1 MMSMREIEKRLW
13 DAADQL
19 RANSGLRPSEY
30 ARPVLG
36 LLFLKFADMRFAR
49 IEAELKPQPGS
60 RIKLG
65 RDEYV
70 AKGAIYLTPESR
82 FDWLTQLP
90 EDADLGK
97 ALGRAMEQIEQDNPD
112 LADALPKTFAD
123 IPKDTLLELMR
134 LLEPLNLAGDSFG
147 VIYEYFMGAFAKDT
161 MQKGGEFYTPASIV
175 RLIVEII
182 EPYEGRVY
190 DPACGSGGMFAH
202 SADFVSRHQRDPG
215 GALSVYGIEQT
226 RETLRLM
233 KMNLAMHGMGGQVSE
248 ANSYYDDPFD
258 SVGKFDFVMANPPF
272 NVNKVD
278 KTKLKKDVGG
288 KEVVDARFPFGL
300 PTADN
305 GNYLW
310 ISLFYSTLNAKGR
323 AGFVMANSASDA
335 RGSEADIREK
345 LIETGAVDVIVSVG
359 PNFFYTVTLPCT
371 LWFFDKGKIGTP
383 REDEVLFIDAR
394 HIFRQID
401 RAHRDFED
409 NQIEAIAN
417 IVRLWRQGEPEL
429 GWGSEPWLKERFIEE
444 GADTIAYRDVA
455 GLCRAVKREDI
466 AAQGWSLNPGRYV
479 GVAERED
486 DGVNF
491 ELRLTELQEELE
503 TLNAEATRLQDVIA
517 ENVAGVLGR

>member
-49 IEAELKPQPGS
+49 IEEKLKPQPGS
-60 RIKLG
+60 RIKPG

-82 FDWLTQLP
+82 FEQLTQLP

-134 LLEPLNLAGDSFG
+134 LLEPLNLAGDSFS

-248 ANSYYDDPFD
+248 ANSYYEDPFD
-258 SVGKFDFVMANPPF
+258 SVGKFDFVLANPPL

-288 KEVVDARFPFGL
+288 REVVDSRFPFGL

-305 GNYLW
+305 GN
-310 ISLFYSTLNAKGR
+310 LFAINA
-323 AGFVMANSASDA
+323 
-335 RGSEADIREK
+335 
-345 LIETGAVDVIVSVG
+345 
-359 PNFFYTVTLPCT
+359 
-371 LWFFDKGKIGTP
+371 
-383 REDEVLFIDAR
+383 
-394 HIFRQID
+394 
-401 RAHRDFED
+401 
-409 NQIEAIAN
+409 
-417 IVRLWRQGEPEL
+417 
-429 GWGSEPWLKERFIEE
+429 
-444 GADTIAYRDVA
+444 
-455 GLCRAVKREDI
+455 
-466 AAQGWSLNPGRYV
+466 
-479 GVAERED
+479 
-486 DGVNF
+486 
-491 ELRLTELQEELE
+491 
-503 TLNAEATRLQDVIA
+503 
-517 ENVAGVLGR
+517 

>member
-1 MMSMREIEKRLW
+1 MMSMKEVEKRLW
-13 DAADQL
+13 DAADEL

-30 ARPVLG
+30 TRPVLG
-36 LLFLKFADMRFAR
+36 LLFLKFADTRFAK
-49 IEAELKPQPGS
+49 IEAELKPKPGS
-60 RIKLG
+60 RIRPG
-65 RDEYV
+65 PDEYK

-82 FDWLTQLP
+82 FDWLTQFP

-97 ALGRAMEQIEQDNPD
+97 ELNKAMEQIERDNPD
-112 LADALPKTFAD
+112 LADALPKSFAD
-123 IPKDTLLELMR
+123 IPKDTLLELLR
-134 LLEPLNLAGDSFG
+134 LLEPLDLSGDSFG
-147 VIYEYFMGAFAKDT
+147 QIYEYFMGNFASET

-202 SADFVSRHQRDPG
+202 SADFVARHQNEPG
-215 GALSVYGIEQT
+215 RALSVYGIEKT

-248 ANSYYDDPFD
+248 ANSYYEDPFD
-258 SVGKFDFVMANPPF
+258 SVAKFDFVMANPPF
-272 NVNKVD
+272 NVDKVD

-305 GNYLW
+305 ANYLW
-310 ISLFYSTLNAKGR
+310 ISLFYAALNEKGR

-335 RGSEADIREK
+335 RGSEAEIRKK
-345 LIETGAVDVIVSVG
+345 LIETGGVDVIVSIG

-371 LWFFDKGKIGTP
+371 LWFYDKGKIGTE

-394 HIFRQID
+394 EVYRQVD

-409 NQIEAIAN
+409 WQIEALAN
-417 IVRLWRQGEPEL
+417 IVRLWRRSDPEL
-429 GWGSEPWLKERFIEE
+429 GWGSDVWLKERFDAE
-444 GADTIAYRDVA
+444 GSDGLTYRDVA
-455 GLCRAVKREDI
+455 GLCRAVKREKI
-466 AAQGWSLNPGRYV
+466 EQQGWSLNPGRYV
-479 GVAERED
+479 GVAEKED
-486 DGVNF
+486 DGVDF
-491 ELRLTELQEELE
+491 RERLTELQAELE
-503 TLNAEATRLQDVIA
+503 NLNEEAARLQGVIA
-517 ENVAGVLGR
+517 DNVRGVLG